1 MLHQMKMTDRQ
12 KRGDVQHLLARSFSV
27 KNLPSSPLHS
37 PTGGGLP
44 GEIFIPV
51 PQLLRQSSS
60 SKGQGVSLPTLQ
72 EKAEEDIVSIGEL
85 SVEPGVA
92 GVARQQ
98 DQDDGGEKLA
108 GSFETNGH
116 RNNRS
121 SSASTPPEEQS
132 VNTQLLE
139 TADPTKLPTLT
150 MPGVRHYDDMFTSK
164 SSEEHVPLGASA
176 DNFTAQP

>member
-12 KRGDVQHLLARSFSV
+12 KRRDVQHLLARSFSV

-51 PQLLRQSSS
+51 PQLPRQSSS

-72 EKAEEDIVSIGEL
+72 ETAEEDIVSIGEL

-98 DQDDGGEKLA
+98 DQDEGGRRSWQVFLRRTVIGTTDRLVPA
-108 GSFETNGH
+108 LPL
-116 RNNRS
+116 RS
-121 SSASTPPEEQS
+121 SQ
-132 VNTQLLE
+132 
-139 TADPTKLPTLT
+139 
-150 MPGVRHYDDMFTSK
+150 
-164 SSEEHVPLGASA
+164 
-176 DNFTAQP
+176 